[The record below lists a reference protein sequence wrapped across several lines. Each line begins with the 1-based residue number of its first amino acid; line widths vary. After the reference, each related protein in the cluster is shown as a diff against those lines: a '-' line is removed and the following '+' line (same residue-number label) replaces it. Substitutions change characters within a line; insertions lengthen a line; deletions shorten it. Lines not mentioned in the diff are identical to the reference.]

1 MLPLVSFLWRLF
13 LFWLLHV
20 VFHLGCVFAFPWRFG
35 DQTCNSP
42 SNNSCLRLEPR
53 VTVLKGL
60 LKIVGRSDL
69 DWAGD
74 SATRQSV
81 TGYHCFVQNVTMC
94 NQSLKQTA
102 ISLSLCEAEFCA
114 ASACAGELLGLAELF
129 KELHYDVAV
138 THSTGSDLPKDRPES
153 VSLRDSAGGVQREA
167 KPSESRAFRS
177 IEVITRLR
185 VLNCLVRKGHSVIQR
200 TRLRKMSQST
210 WTG

>member
-1 MLPLVSFLWRLF
+1 
-13 LFWLLHV
+13 
-20 VFHLGCVFAFPWRFG
+20 
-35 DQTCNSP
+35 
-42 SNNSCLRLEPR
+42 
-53 VTVLKGL
+53 
-60 LKIVGRSDL
+60 
-69 DWAGD
+69 
-74 SATRQSV
+74 
-81 TGYHCFVQNVTMC
+81 MC

-129 KELHYDVAV
+129 KELHYDVVV